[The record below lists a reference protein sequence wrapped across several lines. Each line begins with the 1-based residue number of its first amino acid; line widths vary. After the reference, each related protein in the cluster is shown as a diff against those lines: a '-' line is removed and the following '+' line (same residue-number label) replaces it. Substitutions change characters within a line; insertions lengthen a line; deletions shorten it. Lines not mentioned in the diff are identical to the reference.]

1 MRHCRSWRAAPLL
14 SGLLVVVLHF
24 FTLYSAAA
32 RTQKL
37 QLYCLPAETEQHG
50 LISCALQGQDGS
62 QVATANFDYSD
73 FIALT
78 RTSNAAATITKSALV
93 RGSNITTAVFT
104 MSVSTGT
111 DVLIWVYLQDTSA
124 IGGYSDTGE
133 VRRSGTTVSVPSWPT
148 LPLGPITCSAQ
159 AAGLAL
165 RCSTVGRVA
174 LYSENSTLST
184 VHSAGVLFS
193 ATNVLGSFTFTSRA
207 KELVLRFTE
216 SPKTPAPV
224 SMLMLKVHLRSQD
237 ANVSG
242 GGVQTV
248 QISLLC
254 PGEVPLSETTGLQCT
269 ADMGRITC
277 AITESDTQGPIAVNA
292 THFRVRVEQSVET
305 VAGAADALSSGLTTN
320 DSDAAARY
328 WVDITNTVSLS
339 VIRSA
344 LHPYA
349 GLVSWV
355 LKSNDAIYE
364 ARFRVLSSMNG
375 QEVGTAT
382 GRSAATAGNAA
393 NVAGSPYAFRT
404 VMLPNAQSV
413 TLRGCRKPVIA
424 AGNTTLCFIDLA
436 NGVSGDTAFY
446 LITTSQRQ
454 SSVSNVTYVTYDAAC
469 MCRSL
474 WFTYHAPIDLISR
487 VDDYIKVSV
496 YTDAEHSVSGMVIAN
511 NVPLRLDVLPV
522 EADSGHDTSAASTD
536 AVLVSVGLLFYGGI
550 LVVGGGFIVRRS
562 RKSARIRRERARKV
576 RATMQEMDRHQCVP
590 TPSAGNLPN
599 NASALTRTPEVKST
613 GIGEGLDA
621 SGYDTPNL
629 RGVGARAASCEG
641 SSSRLSPLAP
651 TAVVSNV
658 AVPQDRLHS
667 ESD

>member
-32 RTQKL
+32 RTREL
-37 QLYCLPAETEQHG
+37 QLYCLPAEAEPHG
-50 LISCALQGQDGS
+50 VISCVLQGQDGY
-62 QVATANFDYSD
+62 QVATANFDHSD

-93 RGSNITTAVFT
+93 RGSDIATAVFT

-133 VRRSGTTVSVPSWPT
+133 VRRSGTTVSVPPWPT

-174 LYSENSTLST
+174 LYSENNTLST

-193 ATNVLGSFTFTSRA
+193 ETSVLGSFTFTSGA

-248 QISLLC
+248 QIPLLY
-254 PGEVPLSETTGLQCT
+254 PSEVPLSKTTGLQCT

-277 AITESDTQGPIAVNA
+277 AITESDTQGPSAVNA

-305 VAGAADALSSGLTTN
+305 VAGAADALSSLTTN

-328 WVDITNTVSLS
+328 WVDVTNTVSLS

-349 GLVSWV
+349 GIVSWV

-375 QEVGTAT
+375 QEVHTAT
-382 GRSAATAGNAA
+382 GQSAATAGNAA
-393 NVAGSPYAFRT
+393 DVAGSPYAFRT

-413 TLRGCRKPVIA
+413 TLRGCRKSVIA

-496 YTDAEHSVSGMVIAN
+496 YTDAEHSASGMVIAN

-522 EADSGHDTSAASTD
+522 EADSGHDTSAAPTD
-536 AVLVSVGLLFYGGI
+536 AILMSVGLLFYGGI
-550 LVVGGGFIVRRS
+550 LVVGCGFIVRRS

-590 TPSAGNLPN
+590 TPSAGNLAN

-613 GIGEGLDA
+613 GIRAGPDA

-629 RGVGARAASCEG
+629 LGVGARGAGSEG
-641 SSSRLSPLAP
+641 SSSRLSPLEPA
-651 TAVVSNV
+651 AVVSNV